1 MHGEYFSF
9 FVLTSLTLNLIP
21 TTVVFV
27 VVDIV
32 IVVLVAVV
40 VVLSILELDTGPQLD
55 SPLMQSMQVLFN
67 NIQF

>member
-27 VVDIV
+27 VDIV
-32 IVVLVAVV
+32 VVVLVAVV
-40 VVLSILELDTGPQLD
+40 VVLILELDTGPQLD

>member
-40 VVLSILELDTGPQLD
+40 VVLILKLDTSPQLD